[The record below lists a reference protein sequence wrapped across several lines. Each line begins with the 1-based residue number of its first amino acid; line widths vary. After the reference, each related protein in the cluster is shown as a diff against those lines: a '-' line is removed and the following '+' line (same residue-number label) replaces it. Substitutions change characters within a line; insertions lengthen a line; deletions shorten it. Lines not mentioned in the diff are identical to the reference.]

1 LCLEDQKPQLQSPPA
16 PLLGLFLLGATFGSS
31 KHAAALNM
39 PPDDPKTEVVLPAEV
54 PEDLPL
60 PSDPKVMFLGGLFVL
75 AVLAA
80 AYVASDIVLP
90 LVFAIVLKLLL
101 QPGFRI
107 LVGLHVPR
115 TVASLLLILV
125 LFGTIVGL
133 GTAISGPARTWAAKL
148 PEGIPRLEE
157 RLSFLRAPINTLQGF
172 LQQVE
177 DFGAT
182 GPSPNAATPALG
194 STLLT
199 KLFTGTRNF
208 TSGFFT
214 TVLFLFFL
222 LVSGDIFLHR
232 LVEILPRFRSKRQV
246 VEISQ
251 QIERDISAYLVT
263 ITIMNAAVGIAMAL
277 VMWLTRVG
285 DPILWG
291 TVTFLLNYVPILG
304 TALGV
309 LIFLLAGLLTHDTLW
324 QALLPAGLYFGFHLI
339 EGETLTP
346 MLLARRFTL
355 NPVLVIISL
364 VFWFWMWGV
373 PGMIL
378 SMPMLA
384 ITKIICDRLQP
395 LAAFGHF
402 LEG

>member
-1 LCLEDQKPQLQSPPA
+1 
-16 PLLGLFLLGATFGSS
+16 
-31 KHAAALNM
+31 M
-39 PPDDPKTEVVLPAEV
+39 
-54 PEDLPL
+54 
-60 PSDPKVMFLGGLFVL
+60 
-75 AVLAA
+75 
-80 AYVASDIVLP
+80 
-90 LVFAIVLKLLL
+90 
-101 QPGFRI
+101 
-107 LVGLHVPR
+107 
-115 TVASLLLILV
+115 
-125 LFGTIVGL
+125 
-133 GTAISGPARTWAAKL
+133 
-148 PEGIPRLEE
+148 
-157 RLSFLRAPINTLQGF
+157 
-172 LQQVE
+172 
-177 DFGAT
+177 
-182 GPSPNAATPALG
+182 
-194 STLLT
+194 
-199 KLFTGTRNF
+199 
-208 TSGFFT
+208 
-214 TVLFLFFL
+214 LFLFFL

-263 ITIMNAAVGIAMAL
+263 ISIMNAAVGIAMAL
-277 VMWLTRVG
+277 AMWLTGVG

-291 TVTFLLNYVPILG
+291 TVAFLLNYVPILG

-309 LIFLLAGLLTHDTLW
+309 LIFLFAGLLTHDTLW
-324 QALLPAGLYFGFHLI
+324 QALLPAALYFGFHLI
-339 EGETLTP
+339 EGETVTP

-378 SMPMLA
+378 SMPLLA